1 MFCGH
6 CGKQIDDSA
15 RFCPFCSAPVDAQT
29 SATSATKPLPSYLI
43 RNILATFCC
52 CSPLALV
59 GVGFSI
65 AAKSA
70 YAAGRANDGAAR
82 ATVAKSLFWITILFS
97 LLALLVA
104 AFFSCAIAA
113 LHRPFEN
120 LCRESSCMIQRSAD
134 DFSKEIENALD
145 SFVKTYGIEDRLE
158 TKIVLEAQEDGS
170 VKKEIYVNGKKLV
183 LQEFPADHDAVPVD
197 AAPDEIQYEFLDSDS
212 PVDAPATADETADS
226 ADATPADSAPD
237 APVDA
242 PAPEDETADSVDA
255 TPADSASDAPVDA
268 PAPVDENANAAD
280 ATPADSASDAP
291 VDEPAGEEDAPDATS
306 QDDEVVDA

>member
-15 RFCPFCSAPVDAQT
+15 HFCPFCSAPVDAQT

-82 ATVAKSLFWITILFS
+82 ATVAKCLFWITILFS

-104 AFFSCAIAA
+104 AFFSFAIAA

-120 LCRESSCMIQRSAD
+120 ICRESSCMIQRSAE
-134 DFSKEIENALD
+134 DFSKEIEIALD

-197 AAPDEIQYEFLDSDS
+197 AAPDEIQYEFLDSDA
-212 PVDAPATADETADS
+212 PVDAPAPVDETAAD
-226 ADATPADSAPD
+226 DATPADSASD
-237 APVDA
+237 ASDASVDA
-242 PAPEDETADSVDA
+242 PASVDETAADDA

-268 PAPVDENANAAD
+268 PASADETDAADNAA
-280 ATPADSASDAP
+280 P
-291 VDEPAGEEDAPDATS
+291 EGEEGADA
-306 QDDEVVDA
+306 

>member
-15 RFCPFCSAPVDAQT
+15 HFCPFCSAPVDAQT

-82 ATVAKSLFWITILFS
+82 ATVAKCLFWITILFS

-104 AFFSCAIAA
+104 AFFSFAIAA
-113 LHRPFEN
+113 LHRPVEN
-120 LCRESSCMIQRSAD
+120 MYRESSCMIQRSAE
-134 DFSKEIENALD
+134 DFSKEIETALD

-183 LQEFPADHDAVPVD
+183 LQEFPADYDAVPID
-197 AAPDEIQYEFLDSDS
+197 AAPDEIQYEFLDSDA
-212 PVDAPATADETADS
+212 PVDASATADENA
-226 ADATPADSAPD
+226 AVDATPADSAPD
-237 APVDA
+237 APA
-242 PAPEDETADSVDA
+242 PVDETADA
-255 TPADSASDAPVDA
+255 ASDAPVDA
-268 PAPVDENANAAD
+268 PASADETDAAD
-280 ATPADSASDAP
+280 DATLDDAAP
-291 VDEPAGEEDAPDATS
+291 EGEEGADA
-306 QDDEVVDA
+306 

>member
-15 RFCPFCSAPVDAQT
+15 HFCPFCSAPVDAQT

-82 ATVAKSLFWITILFS
+82 ATVAKCLFWITILFS

-104 AFFSCAIAA
+104 AFFSFAIAA

-120 LCRESSCMIQRSAD
+120 MCRESSCMIQRSAE
-134 DFSKEIENALD
+134 DFSKEIEIALD

-197 AAPDEIQYEFLDSDS
+197 AAPDEIQYEFLDSD
-212 PVDAPATADETADS
+212 
-226 ADATPADSAPD
+226 

-242 PAPEDETADSVDA
+242 PAPVDETAADDAMPADSASDASDASVDAPASVDETAADDA

-268 PAPVDENANAAD
+268 PASADETDAADNAA
-280 ATPADSASDAP
+280 P
-291 VDEPAGEEDAPDATS
+291 EGEEGADA
-306 QDDEVVDA
+306 

>member
-82 ATVAKSLFWITILFS
+82 ATVAKCLFWITILFS

-104 AFFSCAIAA
+104 AFFSFAIAA

-120 LCRESSCMIQRSAD
+120 MCRESSCMIQRSAE
-134 DFSKEIENALD
+134 DFSKEIETALD

-183 LQEFPADHDAVPVD
+183 LQEFPADYDAVPIDV
-197 AAPDEIQYEFLDSDS
+197 APDEIQYEFLDSDA
-212 PVDAPATADETADS
+212 PVDASATADENA
-226 ADATPADSAPD
+226 AVDATPADSAPD

-242 PAPEDETADSVDA
+242 PAPVDETPDA
-255 TPADSASDAPVDA
+255 ASDAPVDA
-268 PAPVDENANAAD
+268 PASADETDAAAD
-280 ATPADSASDAP
+280 ATLDDAAP
-291 VDEPAGEEDAPDATS
+291 EGEEGADA
-306 QDDEVVDA
+306 

>member
-15 RFCPFCSAPVDAQT
+15 HFCPFCSAPVDAQT

-82 ATVAKSLFWITILFS
+82 ATVAKCLFWITILFS

-104 AFFSCAIAA
+104 AFFSFAIAA

-120 LCRESSCMIQRSAD
+120 MCRESSCMIQRSAE
-134 DFSKEIENALD
+134 DFSKEIETALD

-197 AAPDEIQYEFLDSDS
+197 AAPDEIQYEFLDSDA
-212 PVDAPATADETADS
+212 PVDASATADENA
-226 ADATPADSAPD
+226 AVDATPADSAPD
-237 APVDA
+237 APA
-242 PAPEDETADSVDA
+242 PVDETADA
-255 TPADSASDAPVDA
+255 ASDAPA
-268 PAPVDENANAAD
+268 SADETDAAD
-280 ATPADSASDAP
+280 DATLDDAAP
-291 VDEPAGEEDAPDATS
+291 EGEEGADA
-306 QDDEVVDA
+306 

>member
-15 RFCPFCSAPVDAQT
+15 HFCPFCSAPVDAQT

-82 ATVAKSLFWITILFS
+82 ATVAKCLFWITILFS

-104 AFFSCAIAA
+104 AFFSFAIAA

-120 LCRESSCMIQRSAD
+120 MCRESSCMIQRSAE
-134 DFSKEIENALD
+134 DFSKEIETALD

-183 LQEFPADHDAVPVD
+183 LEEFPADHDAVPVD
-197 AAPDEIQYEFLDSDS
+197 AAQDEIQYEFLDSD
-212 PVDAPATADETADS
+212 
-226 ADATPADSAPD
+226 

-242 PAPEDETADSVDA
+242 PAPIDENAD
-255 TPADSASDAPVDA
+255 ADSASDAPVDA
-268 PAPVDENANAAD
+268 PASADENAAAADAAD
-280 ATPADSASDAP
+280 ATPDAP
-291 VDEPAGEEDAPDATS
+291 ADESAVEEDAPDATS
-306 QDDEVVDA
+306 QDGEVVDA

>member
-1 MFCGH
+1 M
-6 CGKQIDDSA
+6 
-15 RFCPFCSAPVDAQT
+15 
-29 SATSATKPLPSYLI
+29 I
-43 RNILATFCC
+43 RNIFATFFF

-82 ATVAKSLFWITILFS
+82 ATVAKCLFWITILFS

-104 AFFSCAIAA
+104 AFFSFAIAA

-120 LCRESSCMIQRSAD
+120 MCRESSCMIQRSAE
-134 DFSKEIENALD
+134 DFSKEIETALD

-183 LQEFPADHDAVPVD
+183 LQEFPADYDAVPID
-197 AAPDEIQYEFLDSDS
+197 AAPDEIQYEFLDSDA
-212 PVDAPATADETADS
+212 PVDASATADENA
-226 ADATPADSAPD
+226 AVDATPADSAPD

-242 PAPEDETADSVDA
+242 PAPVDETPDA
-255 TPADSASDAPVDA
+255 ASDAPVDA
-268 PAPVDENANAAD
+268 PASADETDAAAD
-280 ATPADSASDAP
+280 ATLDDAAP
-291 VDEPAGEEDAPDATS
+291 EGEEGADA
-306 QDDEVVDA
+306 

>member
-15 RFCPFCSAPVDAQT
+15 HFCPFCSAPVDAQT

-82 ATVAKSLFWITILFS
+82 ATVAKCLFWITILFS

-104 AFFSCAIAA
+104 AFFSFAIAA

-120 LCRESSCMIQRSAD
+120 MCRESSCMIQRSAE
-134 DFSKEIENALD
+134 DFSKEIETALD

-197 AAPDEIQYEFLDSDS
+197 AAPDEIQYEFLDSDA
-212 PVDAPATADETADS
+212 PVDASATADENA
-226 ADATPADSAPD
+226 AVDATPADSAPD
-237 APVDA
+237 APA
-242 PAPEDETADSVDA
+242 PVDETVD
-255 TPADSASDAPVDA
+255 DAPVDA
-268 PAPVDENANAAD
+268 PASADETDAAD
-280 ATPADSASDAP
+280 DATLDDAAP
-291 VDEPAGEEDAPDATS
+291 EGEEGADA
-306 QDDEVVDA
+306 

>member
-15 RFCPFCSAPVDAQT
+15 HFCPFCSAPVNAQT

-82 ATVAKSLFWITILFS
+82 ATVAKCLFWITILFS

-104 AFFSCAIAA
+104 AFFSFAIAA

-120 LCRESSCMIQRSAD
+120 ICRESSCMIQRSAE
-134 DFSKEIENALD
+134 DFSKEIETALD

-197 AAPDEIQYEFLDSDS
+197 AAPDEIQYEFLDSDAPVDRAPDEIQYEFLDS
-212 PVDAPATADETADS
+212 DAPVDASAPVDETAAVDT
-226 ADATPADSAPD
+226 TPADSAPE

-242 PAPEDETADSVDA
+242 PAPVDETAADDA

-268 PAPVDENANAAD
+268 PASADETDAAD
-280 ATPADSASDAP
+280 DAAP
-291 VDEPAGEEDAPDATS
+291 EGEEGADA
-306 QDDEVVDA
+306 

>member
-15 RFCPFCSAPVDAQT
+15 HFCPFCSAPVDAQT

-82 ATVAKSLFWITILFS
+82 ATVAKCLFWITILFS

-104 AFFSCAIAA
+104 AFFSFAIAA

-120 LCRESSCMIQRSAD
+120 MCRESSCMIQRSAE
-134 DFSKEIENALD
+134 DFSKEIEIALD

-183 LQEFPADHDAVPVD
+183 LQEFPADHDAVPVA
-197 AAPDEIQYEFLDSDS
+197 AAPDEIQYEFLDSDA
-212 PVDAPATADETADS
+212 PVDRAPDEIQYEFLDS
-226 ADATPADSAPD
+226 DAPVDRAPDEIQYEFLDSD

-242 PAPEDETADSVDA
+242 SAPVDETAAVDA

-268 PAPVDENANAAD
+268 PASADETDAAD
-280 ATPADSASDAP
+280 DAAP
-291 VDEPAGEEDAPDATS
+291 EGEEGADA
-306 QDDEVVDA
+306 

>member
-82 ATVAKSLFWITILFS
+82 ATVAKCLFWITILFS

-104 AFFSCAIAA
+104 AFFSFAIAA

-120 LCRESSCMIQRSAD
+120 MCRESSCMIQRSAE
-134 DFSKEIENALD
+134 DFSKEIETALD

-183 LQEFPADHDAVPVD
+183 LQEFPADYDAVPID
-197 AAPDEIQYEFLDSDS
+197 AAPDEIQYEFLDSDA
-212 PVDAPATADETADS
+212 PVDASATADENA
-226 ADATPADSAPD
+226 AVDATPADSAPD

-242 PAPEDETADSVDA
+242 PAPVDETPDA
-255 TPADSASDAPVDA
+255 ASDAPVDA
-268 PAPVDENANAAD
+268 PASADETDAAAD
-280 ATPADSASDAP
+280 ATLDDAAP
-291 VDEPAGEEDAPDATS
+291 EGEEGADA
-306 QDDEVVDA
+306 

>member
-82 ATVAKSLFWITILFS
+82 ATVAKCLFWITILFS

-104 AFFSCAIAA
+104 AFFSFAIAA

-120 LCRESSCMIQRSAD
+120 MCRESSCMIQRSAE
-134 DFSKEIENALD
+134 DFSKEIETALD

-183 LQEFPADHDAVPVD
+183 LQEFPADYDAVPID
-197 AAPDEIQYEFLDSDS
+197 AAPDEIQYEFLDSDA
-212 PVDAPATADETADS
+212 PVDASAPADENA
-226 ADATPADSAPD
+226 AVDATPADSAPD

-242 PAPEDETADSVDA
+242 PAPVDETPDA
-255 TPADSASDAPVDA
+255 ASDAPVDA
-268 PAPVDENANAAD
+268 PASADETDAAAD
-280 ATPADSASDAP
+280 ATLDDAAP
-291 VDEPAGEEDAPDATS
+291 EGEEGADA
-306 QDDEVVDA
+306 

>member
-15 RFCPFCSAPVDAQT
+15 HFCPFCSAPVDAQT

-82 ATVAKSLFWITILFS
+82 ATVAKCLFWITILFS

-104 AFFSCAIAA
+104 AFFSFAIAA

-120 LCRESSCMIQRSAD
+120 MCRESSCMIQRSAE
-134 DFSKEIENALD
+134 DFSKEIEIALD

-197 AAPDEIQYEFLDSDS
+197 AAPDEIQYEFLDSDA
-212 PVDAPATADETADS
+212 PVDAPAPVDETAAD
-226 ADATPADSAPD
+226 DATPADSASD
-237 APVDA
+237 ASDASVDA
-242 PAPEDETADSVDA
+242 PASVDETAADDA

-268 PAPVDENANAAD
+268 PASADETDAADNAA
-280 ATPADSASDAP
+280 P
-291 VDEPAGEEDAPDATS
+291 EGEEGADA
-306 QDDEVVDA
+306 

>member
-15 RFCPFCSAPVDAQT
+15 HFCPFCSAPVDAQT

-82 ATVAKSLFWITILFS
+82 ATVAKCLFWITILFS

-104 AFFSCAIAA
+104 AFFSFAIAA

-120 LCRESSCMIQRSAD
+120 MCRESSCMIQRSAE
-134 DFSKEIENALD
+134 DFSKEIEIALD

-197 AAPDEIQYEFLDSDS
+197 AAPDEIQYEFLDSDAPVDRAPDEIQYEFLDS
-212 PVDAPATADETADS
+212 DAPVDASAPADENAAD
-226 ADATPADSAPD
+226 DAPPADSASD

-242 PAPEDETADSVDA
+242 PASVDETAADDA

-268 PAPVDENANAAD
+268 PASADETDAAAPDGEEGAD
-280 ATPADSASDAP
+280 A
-291 VDEPAGEEDAPDATS
+291 
-306 QDDEVVDA
+306 

>member
-82 ATVAKSLFWITILFS
+82 ATVAKCLFWITILFS

-104 AFFSCAIAA
+104 AFFSFAIAA

-120 LCRESSCMIQRSAD
+120 MCRESSCMIQRSAE
-134 DFSKEIENALD
+134 DFSKEIETALD

-183 LQEFPADHDAVPVD
+183 LQEFPADYDAVPID
-197 AAPDEIQYEFLDSDS
+197 AAPDEIQYEFLDSDAPVDRAPDEIQYEFLDS
-212 PVDAPATADETADS
+212 DAPVDASATADENA
-226 ADATPADSAPD
+226 AVDATPADSAPD

-242 PAPEDETADSVDA
+242 PAPVDETPDA
-255 TPADSASDAPVDA
+255 ASDAPVDA
-268 PAPVDENANAAD
+268 PASADETDAAAD
-280 ATPADSASDAP
+280 ATLDDAAP
-291 VDEPAGEEDAPDATS
+291 EGEEGADA
-306 QDDEVVDA
+306 

>member
-15 RFCPFCSAPVDAQT
+15 HFCPFCSAPVDAQT

-82 ATVAKSLFWITILFS
+82 ATVAKCLFWITIFFS

-104 AFFSCAIAA
+104 AFFSFAIAA

-120 LCRESSCMIQRSAD
+120 ICRESSCMIQRSAE
-134 DFSKEIENALD
+134 DFSKEIETALD

-197 AAPDEIQYEFLDSDS
+197 AAPDEIQYEFLDSDAPVDRAPDEIQYEFLDS
-212 PVDAPATADETADS
+212 DAPVDASAPVDETAAVD
-226 ADATPADSAPD
+226 DATHADSATD

-242 PAPEDETADSVDA
+242 PAPEDETAAAVDA

-268 PAPVDENANAAD
+268 PASADETDAAAD
-280 ATPADSASDAP
+280 AAP
-291 VDEPAGEEDAPDATS
+291 EGEEGADA
-306 QDDEVVDA
+306 